1 MFKAL
6 IIGAPAAGKGTIS
19 KRIVKTFNLQHIS
32 SGDILRKNIEQK
44 TELGRQVSKYTDSG
58 NLVPDEVMTALILQE
73 LDNCNKHW
81 LLDGY
86 PRTVSQAE
94 HLFNRHKLN
103 VAMNLIVPFDVIIE
117 RVKGRWVHPGSGRVY
132 NVGFNEPKVPG
143 RDDVTGEPLVQRAD
157 DKPEVVQQRLDLYE
171 KLTRPVIDY
180 YKQKGL
186 LNDFRGNT
194 SDEIWPQVKSFLE
207 TEMKR

>member
-19 KRIVKTFNLQHIS
+19 KRIVKTFNLIHIS
-32 SGDILRKNIEQK
+32 SGDLLRKNIEQK
-44 TELGRQVSKYTDSG
+44 TELGKQVSKYTDSG
-58 NLVPDEVMTALILQE
+58 NLVPDEIMTALILHE
-73 LDNCNKHW
+73 LDDCHQSW

-86 PRTVSQAE
+86 PRTVAQAE
-94 HLFNRHKLN
+94 QLYNRHKLS
-103 VAMNLIVPFDVIIE
+103 VAMNLIVPFEVIIN

-180 YKQKGL
+180 YKSKQL
-186 LNDFRGNT
+186 LTDFQGDT
-194 SDEIWPQVKSFLE
+194 SDEIWPKVRQFLE
-207 TEMKR
+207 KNVK